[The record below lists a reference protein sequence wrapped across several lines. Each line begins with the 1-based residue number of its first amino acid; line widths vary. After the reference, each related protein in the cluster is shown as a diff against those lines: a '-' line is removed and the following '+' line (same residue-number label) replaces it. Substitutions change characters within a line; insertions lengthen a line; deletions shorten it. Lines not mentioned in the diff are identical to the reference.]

1 MPENGGDNAL
11 LTAVEAGSSTEVA
24 GLLVQQAWPPLELR
38 AALFRSIAVGGDDIT
53 ALLLRN
59 GADAS
64 NADEFGTTALMLA
77 ARDGRL
83 GAMRLLIQF
92 DARVDARDIE
102 GWTALFYA
110 ARAQQAGAVQLLV
123 DAGSDITHRD
133 AQGHS
138 VLYVA
143 RRKNFGIHLPFGIV
157 IGWLRPTFASEAY
170 RILERAGAPR

>member
-11 LTAVEAGSSTEVA
+11 LTAVDAGSATEVA
-24 GLLVQQAWPPLELR
+24 DLLVQQAWSTRDLR
-38 AALFRSIAVGGDDIT
+38 EALFRSIAVSCDDIT
-53 ALLLRN
+53 ASLLRHGVDVN
-59 GADAS
+59 V
-64 NADEFGTTALMLA
+64 ADEFGTTALMLA

-83 GAMRLLIQF
+83 GAIRLLIQF
-92 DARVDARDIE
+92 GARVDDRDIQ
-102 GWTALFYA
+102 GWPALFHA
-110 ARAQQAGAVQLLV
+110 ARAQQVGAVQLLV
-123 DAGSDITHRD
+123 DAGSDTTHRD

-157 IGWLRPTFASEAY
+157 IGGLRPTFTSEAY